1 MREEIVLYSMNFFL
15 FFSLTNMNFIDKKF
29 NEIISLNLLKLF
41 ARIKEMGNRRFYKF
55 TQLQNA
61 KHPC

>member
-1 MREEIVLYSMNFFL
+1 
-15 FFSLTNMNFIDKKF
+15 MNFIDKKF

-41 ARIKEMGNRRFYKF
+41 ARIKEMGNTGFYKF

>member
-1 MREEIVLYSMNFFL
+1 
-15 FFSLTNMNFIDKKF
+15 MNFIDKKF

-41 ARIKEMGNRRFYKF
+41 ARIKEMGNTRFYKF